1 MIYDKILYEDQ
12 MSLNTDRFDG
22 RFQLCILK
30 ATKLTAIEYLPDL
43 NPGKIKFLVRK
54 VTIGMA

>member
-22 RFQLCILK
+22 RLQSCILK
-30 ATKLTAIEYLPDL
+30 MTKLTAIEYLPDL
-43 NPGKIKFLVRK
+43 NPG
-54 VTIGMA
+54 